1 MAAHRMEYW
10 NMKKV
15 LHSIK
20 QEVAKA
26 MSDTST
32 LEAHIKDVSGN
43 VVH

>member
-10 NMKKV
+10 NMRKV

-20 QEVAKA
+20 ARGWKA

-32 LEAHIKDVSGN
+32 LEAHIKDVSWN